1 MSLEKQV
8 IIDLIE
14 TIQDGSVQVRT
25 KTVIVED
32 GNQISESFHRHI
44 VAPGDD
50 YSQEDARV
58 QAICAVVHTSP
69 VIAEYQAKLA
79 IQRQIQ

>member
-58 QAICAVVHTSP
+58 PLTPPRPPGFEQPHTP
-69 VIAEYQAKLA
+69 TQ
-79 IQRQIQ
+79 